1 MSFKGRSKSL
11 GIYPPKIM
19 VFSPNKGDRNLFA
32 IELFKLLISI
42 DIDNLNFEGEL
53 YLERLQSI

>member
-19 VFSPNKGDRNLFA
+19 MLSPDKGDRNLFA
-32 IELFKLLISI
+32 IEF
-42 DIDNLNFEGEL
+42 F
-53 YLERLQSI
+53 